1 MDAWTYGSMAAWCTM
16 SRRAAIES
24 ACPPRCHTSPP
35 RYRLKRRATSQVL
48 SLANSALG
56 GGGAGAWGVQHHD
69 RCGARTVRLSTVR
82 QGGGGGHCGERRV
95 SPGCDWHPRRAR
107 AAGQRVCR
115 VHLHHAGN
123 THLLHWATLKRCER
137 SMHLTLLPHTAGAV
151 RGGRGG
157 HLGVAVHPP
166 LARAL
171 LHQRHRTGSLRQPHR
186 SRRRWVC
193 VALPLMRTR
202 DPAQP
207 VQSGVASTHLVSRRP
222 SRVFR
227 RGSGGGH
234 PAAATAHSGGAVYVV
249 PHVVCASSSAQCR
262 VQCRTGRGDGPVWRQ
277 RCRLLRV
284 HPAGAPP
291 FAL

>member
-171 LHQRHRTGSLRQPHR
+171 FHQRHRTGSLRQPHR

-222 SRVFR
+222 SDANKGPCSACAER
-227 RGSGGGH
+227 RSLH
-234 PAAATAHSGGAVYVV
+234 PPRLTAS
-249 PHVVCASSSAQCR
+249 
-262 VQCRTGRGDGPVWRQ
+262 
-277 RCRLLRV
+277 L
-284 HPAGAPP
+284 
-291 FAL
+291 